1 MIWDTSIWRLGC
13 SNRSK
18 IRSAQKCYLCLRY
31 VVSPMSPGRTSKRLV
46 GANGFEP
53 STSWSRT
60 RHLNP
65 INALF
70 GVAYGTRSVIPPLS
84 LVPNLYLDVWG
95 EPLRWHKLFGHS
107 FCFHRRI
114 LASPS
119 RRRGLG
125 KGTAFESLSPEV
137 LSKSSRCSLCSQK
150 TPSLRFEIRPDL
162 TPRSVARTLREVDS
176 PAPSASAADC
186 NTAR

>member
-1 MIWDTSIWRLGC
+1 MTYVHLVLLSSPVFFRSLFPICSPFVPSLG
-13 SNRSK
+13 
-18 IRSAQKCYLCLRY
+18 
-31 VVSPMSPGRTSKRLV
+31 
-46 GANGFEP
+46 
-53 STSWSRT
+53 
-60 RHLNP
+60 
-65 INALF
+65 
-70 GVAYGTRSVIPPLS
+70 
-84 LVPNLYLDVWG
+84 G
-95 EPLRWHKLFGHS
+95 EPLGWHKLFGHS
-107 FCFHRRI
+107 FRFHRRI

-125 KGTAFESLSPEV
+125 KGTAFESLSPVV

-150 TPSLRFEIRPDL
+150 TPLLRFEIRPDL

>member
-1 MIWDTSIWRLGC
+1 MLFYLVHPC
-13 SNRSK
+13 SF
-18 IRSAQKCYLCLRY
+18 
-31 VVSPMSPGRTSKRLV
+31 VVCSQSVP
-46 GANGFEP
+46 
-53 STSWSRT
+53 
-60 RHLNP
+60 HLFP
-65 INALF
+65 
-70 GVAYGTRSVIPPLS
+70 VC
-84 LVPNLYLDVWG
+84 WG
-95 EPLRWHKLFGHS
+95 EPLGWHKLFGHS
-107 FCFHRRI
+107 FRFHRRI

-125 KGTAFESLSPEV
+125 KGTAFESLSPGV

-162 TPRSVARTLREVDS
+162 TPRSVARTLREVGS